1 MLSGV
6 PQRTNKTGLGAIGNV
21 ITLSGYLGK
30 WWCVLIRISPQT
42 VYKEDVSMQ
51 YGGRQ
56 WSRPYCMEELTLQTT
71 HLAQIYC
78 DLLYMDLSHYISYL
92 P

>member
-1 MLSGV
+1 
-6 PQRTNKTGLGAIGNV
+6 
-21 ITLSGYLGK
+21 
-30 WWCVLIRISPQT
+30 
-42 VYKEDVSMQ
+42 MQ

>member
-1 MLSGV
+1 MLGPFRQLGGQAYFSLSI
-6 PQRTNKTGLGAIGNV
+6 GLGGMV
-21 ITLSGYLGK
+21 
-30 WWCVLIRISPQT
+30 VLIRISPQT
-42 VYKEDVSMQ
+42 VSKEDVSMQ